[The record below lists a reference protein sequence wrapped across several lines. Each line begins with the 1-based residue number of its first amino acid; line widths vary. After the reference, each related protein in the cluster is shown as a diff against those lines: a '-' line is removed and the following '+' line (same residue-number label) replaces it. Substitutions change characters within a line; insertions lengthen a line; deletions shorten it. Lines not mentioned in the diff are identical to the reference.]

1 MTLQDPAPGA
11 TLAALDLGSNSFHM
25 VIAEQDA
32 GGGLQF
38 IDRVKEMVRLNAG
51 LDASGNLSEESQ
63 VRALDCLQ
71 RFSERLRDLPPG
83 QVRAVG
89 TNTFRAAHNS
99 SEFIARAEE
108 ALGHHISIISGHEE
122 ARLVYLGAAFSLE
135 TSGRKRLVIDI
146 GGGST
151 ELIVGRGYESV
162 TMDSLYMGCVSMSR
176 RFFADGR
183 ISAERLERA
192 RAAALQELEPVMQK
206 YLRMGWEEV
215 VGTSGTIRA
224 VDDLSR
230 ELGLNRDWVSS
241 ESFERIERW
250 LIKRGHESRLDLVS
264 EQRRP
269 VFAGGFAIISA
280 IFTQFGLNRLDCASG
295 ALREGVLY
303 DLNGRLRDSDSRDL
317 GVDAL
322 VSRFNLDQDQ
332 AARVRQTALG
342 LLTSVAGEWELED
355 IIWRK
360 LLGWACRLHEIGITI
375 SFSQNHKHGGY
386 ILENVDIDGFSR
398 QQQRV
403 LALLVRS
410 HRQKFPLELFNELP
424 KSTRKRAVHAAIIL
438 RLALA
443 FNRGR
448 ADAPPPGMQLEAS
461 EDGLVMMIDGS
472 WCGNHPL
479 TMMDLETEAEYLAE
493 AGFGLTVSASGS

>member
-1 MTLQDPAPGA
+1 MTLQEPASGE

-38 IDRVKEMVRLNAG
+38 VDRVKEMVRLNAG
-51 LDASGNLSEESQ
+51 LDESGNLSEESQ
-63 VRALDCLQ
+63 LRAVDCLQ
-71 RFSERLRDLPPG
+71 RFSQRLRDLPPS

-99 SEFIARAEE
+99 GEFIARAEE

-135 TSGRKRLVIDI
+135 SSGRRRLVIDI

-151 ELIVGRGYESV
+151 ELIIGRGYESV

-192 RAAALQELEPVMQK
+192 KAAAFQELEPIVQK
-206 YLRMGWEEV
+206 YLRMGWDEV

-230 ELGLNRDWVSS
+230 ELGLNRDWVSL

-250 LIKRGHESRLDLVS
+250 LIKRGHESRLELVS

-269 VFAGGFAIISA
+269 VFVGGFAIISA
-280 IFTQFGLNRLDCASG
+280 IFSALALDRLDCASG

-303 DLNGRLRDSDSRDL
+303 DLNGRLRDRDSRDL
-317 GVDAL
+317 GVEAL
-322 VSRFNLDQDQ
+322 ISRFNLDREQ
-332 AARVRQTALG
+332 AGRVQRTCAILLIRVSRQWNL
-342 LLTSVAGEWELED
+342 EEL
-355 IIWRK
+355 IWRK
-360 LLGWACRLHEIGITI
+360 LLEWACRLHEIGTTI
-375 SFSQNHKHGGY
+375 AFSQNHKHGGY

-424 KSTRKRAVHAAIIL
+424 KSTRQQAVNAAIIL

-448 ADAPPPGMQLEAS
+448 TDAAHPVIQVEAREKELILS
-461 EDGLVMMIDGS
+461 LPGS
-472 WCGNHPL
+472 WCNNHPL
-479 TMMDLETEAEYLAE
+479 TMMDLQTEASFLAD
-493 AGFGLTVSASGS
+493 AGFALTIRAD